1 MEQATHWIT
10 EIEELR
16 RAAQSMAPLNT
27 LSRAELL
34 MALDPRANELRE
46 RYRASQARAQ
56 WTGVVRVGLRP

>member
-1 MEQATHWIT
+1 MKQQPHWTT

-16 RAAQSMAPLNT
+16 RAAESMPPLNT

-34 MALDPRANELRE
+34 NALDPHAHALRE
-46 RYRASQARAQ
+46 SYRASQVRAQ